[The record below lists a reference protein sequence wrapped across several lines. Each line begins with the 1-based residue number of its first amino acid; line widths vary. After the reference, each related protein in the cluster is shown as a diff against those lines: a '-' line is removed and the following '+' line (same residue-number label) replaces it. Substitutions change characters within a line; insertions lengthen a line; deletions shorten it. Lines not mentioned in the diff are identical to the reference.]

1 MLEFFAQTA
10 YVIPALPVVAFAVVI
25 CFGDR
30 APGRGAG
37 LPIAAMTVSTM
48 WAFGVL
54 GYCLTGGEPLSYG
67 FEWANVG
74 RSFFFTITV
83 DAAAATMLAM
93 VSIVALLVMIY
104 STGYMHDDPLYARF
118 FAFLAL
124 FSSSM
129 LGLVLSSNLILLF
142 MCWELVGLM
151 SYLLIGFWFHKPEAA
166 RACKKAFLTTRLG
179 DVGFN
184 IAIIALF
191 VATRSLD
198 LREIFTKVTAG
209 EVAPPM
215 LFLISLGLFAGAVG
229 KSAQFPLH
237 VWLPDAM
244 EGPTPVSALIHA
256 ATMVAAGVWLI
267 YRMQPV
273 IQATAGMGP
282 YDAMKWIAIIG
293 GFTALFA
300 ATIAIA
306 QDDIKRVLAYST
318 ISQLGYMMLGLGV
331 GAFFAGFF
339 HLLTHAFFKALLFL
353 GSGSVIIGCHH
364 EQDMKK
370 MGGLAKVMP
379 ITFVTFTIG
388 TLALMGVGVPGW
400 YGFSGFHSKE
410 MILAHAW
417 LESPV
422 LAWMGLAGAFLTPFY
437 MTRLICLTFLG
448 KTRDPHVAEHAHET
462 PANMTV
468 PLVILAVFALGAGWF
483 AQPFEAWLEEGY
495 AFQHET
501 DPAEVRREP
510 KQTPMAAGVATLGG
524 GEAPVG
530 EGADAWMVPMAP
542 LPPKVHSHEAHHAA
556 EMAVG
561 WIATGCVLA
570 GVLLGLLLWGRG
582 PDRTAAMVKRSRPLG
597 LARTVLANKYYIDE
611 LYLFLAKLAIE
622 FMGMVARFDL
632 HVLDRVFVRGWAWLV
647 LQIKTVVGWFDKQ
660 FIDRILVHAGPFAIY
675 VLGGV
680 LQMAQT
686 GSVHF
691 YALVT
696 AMGALVLIA
705 SALFVEGILNIIL
718 ALVVMVAL
726 AGVVG
731 ASLFR
736 RQRKAVRP

>member
-10 YVIPALPVVAFAVVI
+10 YVVPALPVVAFAIVI
-25 CFGDR
+25 VFGDR

-37 LPIAAMTVSTM
+37 LPIAAMSVSTL
-48 WAFGVL
+48 WALGSL
-54 GYCLTGGEPLSYG
+54 GYCLTGGEPFTAG
-67 FEWANVG
+67 FEWAHVG
-74 RSFFFTITV
+74 RSFFFSMTV
-83 DAAAATMLAM
+83 DAPAAIMLSM
-93 VSIVALLVMIY
+93 VAVVALLVMIY

-179 DVGFN
+179 DVGFT

-209 EVAPPM
+209 EVSSPM

-256 ATMVAAGVWLI
+256 ATMVAAGVWMI

-273 IQATAGMGP
+273 IQATAGNGP
-282 YDAMKWIAIIG
+282 YDAMKWIAVIG
-293 GFTALFA
+293 GFTAVFA

-370 MGGLAKVMP
+370 MGGLMRTMP
-379 ITFVTFTIG
+379 ITFVTFAIG
-388 TLALMGVGVPGW
+388 TLALMGLGIPGW

-410 MILAHAW
+410 MILVAAW
-417 LESPV
+417 LKTPV
-422 LAWMGLAGAFLTPFY
+422 LAWLGIAGAFLTPFY
-437 MTRLICLTFLG
+437 MTRLICLTFFG
-448 KTRDPHVAEHAHET
+448 KTRDRHVAEHAHET
-462 PANMTV
+462 PPNMTV
-468 PLVILAVFALGAGWF
+468 PLIVLSVFALAAGWF
-483 AQPFEAWLEEGY
+483 AHPFESWLDHGY
-495 AFQHET
+495 AFHAET
-501 DPAEVRREP
+501 TA
-510 KQTPMAAGVATLGG
+510 AAGAHH
-524 GEAPVG
+524 GEAAHG
-530 EGADAWMVPMAP
+530 TDAGHGGRHDDA
-542 LPPKVHSHEAHHAA
+542 AHHAA
-556 EMAVG
+556 EMTVG
-561 WIATGCVLA
+561 WIATGCVAA
-570 GVLLGLLLWGRG
+570 GIFLGVLLWGRG
-582 PDRTAAMVKRSRPLG
+582 PERTRSMAARSAPLRG
-597 LARTVLANKYYIDE
+597 VRALLANKYYIDE
-611 LYLFLAKLAIE
+611 FYLFLARIGIGLMIV
-622 FMGMVARFDL
+622 VARFDL
-632 HVLDRVFVRGWAWLV
+632 HVLDRIFVRGWAWLT
-647 LQIKTVVGWFDKQ
+647 LKLKSAAGW
-660 FIDRILVHAGPFAIY
+660 IDREIVDRVLVHAGPAAVFM
-675 VLGGV
+675 LGGI
-680 LQMAQT
+680 LQLLQT

-691 YALVT
+691 YALIT
-696 AMGALVLIA
+696 AMGGLVLVA
-705 SALFVEGILNIIL
+705 SALFVDGVLSIIL
-718 ALVVMVAL
+718 TLVGLVAV

-731 ASLFR
+731 TALFR
-736 RQRKAVRP
+736 RQRKAVRQ

>member
-1 MLEFFAQTA
+1 
-10 YVIPALPVVAFAVVI
+10 
-25 CFGDR
+25 
-30 APGRGAG
+30 
-37 LPIAAMTVSTM
+37 
-48 WAFGVL
+48 
-54 GYCLTGGEPLSYG
+54 
-67 FEWANVG
+67 
-74 RSFFFTITV
+74 
-83 DAAAATMLAM
+83 
-93 VSIVALLVMIY
+93 
-104 STGYMHDDPLYARF
+104 
-118 FAFLAL
+118 
-124 FSSSM
+124 
-129 LGLVLSSNLILLF
+129 
-142 MCWELVGLM
+142 
-151 SYLLIGFWFHKPEAA
+151 
-166 RACKKAFLTTRLG
+166 
-179 DVGFN
+179 
-184 IAIIALF
+184 
-191 VATRSLD
+191 
-198 LREIFTKVTAG
+198 
-209 EVAPPM
+209 
-215 LFLISLGLFAGAVG
+215 
-229 KSAQFPLH
+229 
-237 VWLPDAM
+237 M

-306 QDDIKRVLAYST
+306 QTTSSGCWAYST
-318 ISQLGYMMLGLGV
+318 ISQLGYMMLIGCRRSLR
-331 GAFFAGFF
+331 AFF
-339 HLLTHAFFKALLFL
+339 HLLTHAFFSALLFL

-370 MGGLAKVMP
+370 MGAWPGHAHHLRDLHHRNP
-379 ITFVTFTIG
+379 G
-388 TLALMGVGVPGW
+388 PMGVGVPGW

-483 AQPFEAWLEEGY
+483 AQPFEAWLEDGY

-530 EGADAWMVPMAP
+530 EGADAWMVPVAP

-660 FIDRILVHAGPFAIY
+660 FIDRILVHTWAPRH
-675 VLGGV
+675 LRPRGV
-680 LQMAQT
+680 LRW
-686 GSVHF
+686 
-691 YALVT
+691 
-696 AMGALVLIA
+696 
-705 SALFVEGILNIIL
+705 
-718 ALVVMVAL
+718 
-726 AGVVG
+726 
-731 ASLFR
+731 R
-736 RQRKAVRP
+736 RQLFTSMPSSRPWAHWC